1 MEGKHAGGTKMRVLV
16 VEDSRTQAEFIRY
29 VLETEGYDVTLAADG
44 TEAIRRM
51 EVDMPD
57 IVLTDIMMPGMD
69 GYELCRRI
77 KQQRPDTPVILVTS
91 LFDPADVLKGLASG
105 ADNFIVKPVDP
116 EHVRSQIE
124 AVTRVRE
131 ISEPEDSP
139 AELEIPFAGSTYTIA
154 AGRLKILNTLLST
167 YTIAVTKN
175 TELQEAQE
183 QLHSL
188 NEQLQEAVADLSR
201 SNESLAAENQE
212 RRRVEKALADA
223 NRKLQLMAS
232 ITRHD
237 LLNQL
242 AALWGYLDLAQILRE
257 REPENAWRHVDSAAE
272 MVNRINNTVRFT
284 AEYQKVGSAAPT
296 WQEIRTIVERSEK
309 YVSTGKVTLENAV
322 PAGVEIFADPLIE
335 KVFSNLIENAL
346 RYGETITTITFSL
359 KQDKETYTLLC
370 EDDGVGIPADE
381 KEKIFTYA
389 HGMNTGLG
397 LFLAREILAITGI
410 SIQETGTPGNGAR
423 FEILCPAETIRAP
436 GRQTG

>member
-1 MEGKHAGGTKMRVLV
+1 MKMGVLV

-29 VLETEGYDVTLAADG
+29 VLEAEGYEVTLTADG
-44 TEAIRRM
+44 TEAMKRM
-51 EVDMPD
+51 AIDMPD
-57 IVLTDIMMPGMD
+57 IVLSDIMMPEMD

-77 KQQRPDTPVILVTS
+77 KQQYPDVPVILVTT

-105 ADNFIVKPVDP
+105 ADSFIVKPVNP

-124 AVTRVRE
+124 SVMQTREMR
-131 ISEPEDSP
+131 EPED
-139 AELEIPFAGSTYTIA
+139 AHGELDIAFAGNTYTIG

-167 YTIAVTKN
+167 YTIAVAKN
-175 TELQEAQE
+175 IELQEAQE
-183 QLHSL
+183 QLHTL

-257 REPENAWRHVDSAAE
+257 REPENAWHHIESAAG
-272 MVNRINNTVRFT
+272 MVSRINNTVRFT
-284 AEYQKVGSAAPT
+284 AEYQKVGATTPG
-296 WQEIRTIVERSEK
+296 WQEIRALVERSEK
-309 YVSTGKVTLENAV
+309 YISTDSITLENTI
-322 PAGVEIFADPLIE
+322 PAGVEVFADPLIE

-346 RYGETITTITFSL
+346 RYGETITTIAFSL
-359 KQDKETYTLLC
+359 KQDGEMYIIIC
-370 EDDGVGIPADE
+370 EDDGIGIPAAE
-381 KEKIFTYA
+381 KEKIFSYA

-410 SIQETGTPGNGAR
+410 TIRETGIPDNGAR
-423 FEILCPAETIRAP
+423 FEILCPARVIRVSD
-436 GRQTG
+436 R

>member
-1 MEGKHAGGTKMRVLV
+1 MRVLV

-51 EVDMPD
+51 EVDTPD
-57 IVLTDIMMPGMD
+57 IVLTDIMMPGID

-77 KQQRPDTPVILVTS
+77 KQQNPDTPVILVTS

-124 AVTRVRE
+124 AVMRVRE

-139 AELEIPFAGSTYTIA
+139 AGLEIPFAGSTYTIT

-257 REPENAWRHVDSAAE
+257 REPANAWRHVDSAA
-272 MVNRINNTVRFT
+272 R
-284 AEYQKVGSAAPT
+284 
-296 WQEIRTIVERSEK
+296 W
-309 YVSTGKVTLENAV
+309 
-322 PAGVEIFADPLIE
+322 
-335 KVFSNLIENAL
+335 
-346 RYGETITTITFSL
+346 
-359 KQDKETYTLLC
+359 
-370 EDDGVGIPADE
+370 
-381 KEKIFTYA
+381 
-389 HGMNTGLG
+389 
-397 LFLAREILAITGI
+397 
-410 SIQETGTPGNGAR
+410 
-423 FEILCPAETIRAP
+423 
-436 GRQTG
+436 

>member
-1 MEGKHAGGTKMRVLV
+1 MEENQKGRTKMSVLV

-29 VLETEGYDVTLAADG
+29 VLETEGYDVTLAANG
-44 TEAIRRM
+44 AEAIRRM

-57 IVLTDIMMPGMD
+57 IVLTDIMMPEMD

-77 KQQRPDTPVILVTS
+77 KQQNPDTPVIMVTS

-116 EHVRSQIE
+116 GHVRSQIE
-124 AVTRVRE
+124 AVMRVQE
-131 ISEPEDSP
+131 IPEPEDSP
-139 AELEIPFAGSTYTIA
+139 AELEIPFAGNTYTIA

-183 QLHSL
+183 QLHSV
-188 NEQLQEAVADLSR
+188 NEQLQDAVADLSR

-242 AALWGYLDLAQILRE
+242 SALWGYLDLAQVLRE

-272 MVNRINNTVRFT
+272 MVNRLNNTVRFT
-284 AEYQKVGSAAPT
+284 AEYQKVGSTAPT
-296 WQEIRTIVERSEK
+296 WQEIGALVVRSK
-309 YVSTGKVTLENAV
+309 NYVSTGKVTLENTV
-322 PAGVEIFADPLIE
+322 PAGMEIFADPLIE
-335 KVFSNLIENAL
+335 KVFSNLIENTL
-346 RYGETITTITFSL
+346 RYGETATTITFSL
-359 KQDKETYTLLC
+359 KQDGETYTLLC

-381 KEKIFTYA
+381 KEKIFSYA

-410 SIQETGTPGNGAR
+410 TIRETGIPGSGAR
-423 FEILCPAETIRAP
+423 FEIHCPAATIRAP
-436 GRQTG
+436 GRRTE